1 MANEAFDMMNDAADT
16 DMYITGG
23 SITVSDYEQNMT
35 PNDQLEYEALL
46 MDEFMAAYESD
57 PHKGALEFKNWLGSL
72 NFDLLRERA
81 LKYNEI
87 IGSDN
92 GSQKLIR
99 LEDGRL
105 LEDAGML
112 QRLAHLHTGRIED
125 IAELIKGME
134 PKKSPLNP
142 SAQFKRPEGMS
153 APTGQPSQ
161 PASPPI
167 DG

>member
-1 MANEAFDMMNDAADT
+1 
-16 DMYITGG
+16 
-23 SITVSDYEQNMT
+23 
-35 PNDQLEYEALL
+35 
-46 MDEFMAAYESD
+46 MDEFLAAYERD

-153 APTGQPSQ
+153 LSL
-161 PASPPI
+161 I
-167 DG
+167 HI